1 MTHIDVWIC
10 TENINNTRH
19 TPTHTYLNNKHNTRM
34 SYSLYIYIY
43 IYINYKYNK
52 MTCFRIYTKYVKNWP
67 DRMSC
72 ANFVSILFVL
82 AINSFIHYFFDNA
95 MKDAKL
101 LARLSYKEILNTRQK
116 QESTNRNISNWS
128 CCR

>member
-1 MTHIDVWIC
+1 
-10 TENINNTRH
+10 
-19 TPTHTYLNNKHNTRM
+19 
-34 SYSLYIYIY
+34 
-43 IYINYKYNK
+43 
-52 MTCFRIYTKYVKNWP
+52 
-67 DRMSC
+67 MSC

-116 QESTNRNISNWS
+116 QESTNRNISN
-128 CCR
+128 